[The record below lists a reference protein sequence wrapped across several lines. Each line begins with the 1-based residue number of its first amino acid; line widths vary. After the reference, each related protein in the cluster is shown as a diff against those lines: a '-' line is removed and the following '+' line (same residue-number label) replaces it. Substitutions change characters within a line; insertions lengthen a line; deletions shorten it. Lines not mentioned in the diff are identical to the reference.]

1 MTDAEL
7 KTSSELLTL
16 LQELHTRKLLD
27 RTKLEKKIKSLS
39 KTMEDYLDPPK
50 I

>member
-7 KTSSELLTL
+7 KTSGELLVL

-27 RTKLEKKIKSLS
+27 RDKLDKKIKSLA
-39 KTMEDYLDPPK
+39 KAMEAHLELAK
-50 I
+50 